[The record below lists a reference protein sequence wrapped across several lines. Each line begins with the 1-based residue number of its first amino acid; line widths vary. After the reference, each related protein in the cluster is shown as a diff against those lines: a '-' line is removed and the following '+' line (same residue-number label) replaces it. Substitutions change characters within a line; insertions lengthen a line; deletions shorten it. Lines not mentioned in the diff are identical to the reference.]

1 MKAINGFVAIALALT
16 LGAGA
21 LACGRDDGTLEKAG
35 EKMDA
40 MVDDI
45 THPGE
50 GPAEAAGRK
59 AGETLDE
66 MKEDLT
72 K

>member
-1 MKAINGFVAIALALT
+1 MKTINGFVAIALALT
-16 LGAGA
+16 LGAA
-21 LACGRDDGTLEKAG
+21 VLACARDDGTLETTG

-50 GPAEAAGRK
+50 GPAEAAGHK
-59 AGETLDE
+59 AGETIDE